1 MGSEMCIRDRGSLGV
16 AESGHFADFSRGVFS
31 LVDVVFYLSVTIVF
45 LLLTIVILESRRW
58 R

>member
-1 MGSEMCIRDRGSLGV
+1 MIGDRIV
-16 AESGHFADFSRGVFS
+16 TPEKESGHFADFSRGVFS